1 MKRRQFLQLSAAAMG
16 SFAVSDSFKSLSA
29 ATRADAQKLRDE
41 SYGPI
46 KPVREEKTGL
56 PLLQLPKGFRYLSFG
71 WTGDELADGTVTPEA
86 HDGMGVI
93 SQAGSLVTLIRN
105 HEVDG
110 RQACFSDGS
119 YTYDK
124 FAGGGCTSLVFDT
137 ASGTVKDSRTAIAGT
152 LNNCAGGVTPWG
164 TWLTCE
170 ESVGGIM
177 KTSEGDT
184 YSKDHGWVFE
194 VPADG
199 TAPAKPLKDMG
210 RFVHEAVAIDP
221 DTGIVYETEDRIKCG
236 FFRFLPAIPGKLA
249 EGGRLQMM
257 RVPGHPDLTR
267 STGGAKVFEQIEW
280 VDIKA
285 PELAHTPG
293 TEDTQGV
300 FNQGARQDA
309 TAFGRLEG
317 CWYGNDMIYFVSTCG
332 GEAEKGQIW
341 GYHPKNNS
349 LHLIFESTHSSV
361 LNFPD
366 QIAVSPRGGMVLCED
381 CDPNKVVENGREEEY
396 FPRLHG
402 LTPEGKIFTL
412 AMNNCVLEKN
422 HRGFQGDF
430 RGSEWAGATFSPD
443 GQWLFVNLYSPG
455 MTLAITGPWE
465 KGGL

>member
-1 MKRRQFLQLSAAAMG
+1 M
-16 SFAVSDSFKSLSA
+16 
-29 ATRADAQKLRDE
+29 
-41 SYGPI
+41 
-46 KPVREEKTGL
+46 
-56 PLLQLPKGFRYLSFG
+56 
-71 WTGDELADGTVTPEA
+71 
-86 HDGMGVI
+86 
-93 SQAGSLVTLIRN
+93 
-105 HEVDG
+105 
-110 RQACFSDGS
+110 
-119 YTYDK
+119 
-124 FAGGGCTSLVFDT
+124 
-137 ASGTVKDSRTAIAGT
+137 
-152 LNNCAGGVTPWG
+152 
-164 TWLTCE
+164 
-170 ESVGGIM
+170 
-177 KTSEGDT
+177 
-184 YSKDHGWVFE
+184 
-194 VPADG
+194 
-199 TAPAKPLKDMG
+199 
-210 RFVHEAVAIDP
+210 
-221 DTGIVYETEDRIKCG
+221 
-236 FFRFLPAIPGKLA
+236 
-249 EGGRLQMM
+249 
-257 RVPGHPDLTR
+257 
-267 STGGAKVFEQIEW
+267 
-280 VDIKA
+280 DIKA